1 MVRTGYGRYCV
12 SLRPSNPNT
21 NSTPQPQLPPQSDH
35 SISTEKEDQT
45 LEHIGVISCQLA
57 RHPSHPSPLIP
68 DIGFNFLPRYHG
80 RGYATEAADA
90 LMQYYRETRGCRAF
104 AGLTDPDNEAAKK
117 CLSRLGFADRGV
129 RGVAGVVDAGR
140 VRELSVWTVG
150 VGEGAGA
157 LEDVGL

>member
-12 SLRPSNPNT
+12 SLRPSNSNPST
-21 NSTPQPQLPPQSDH
+21 NSTPQSQPPSDH
-35 SISTEKEDQT
+35 ATTEKEDQT

-57 RHPSHPSPLIP
+57 RHPSHPSPSIP
-68 DIGFNFLPRYHG
+68 DIGFNFLPQYHG
-80 RGYATEAADA
+80 RGYATEAAGA
-90 LMQYYRETRGCRAF
+90 LMKYYRQTRGCRAF

-117 CLSRLGFADRGV
+117 CLSRLGFVDRGV